1 LFHFRIARL
10 LWMSFTLP
18 LSSKLRLFNRL
29 LKVRLLV
36 VARNMRQ
43 SGAQATKKRRTKSK
57 GACAVV

>member
-1 LFHFRIARL
+1 
-10 LWMSFTLP
+10 
-18 LSSKLRLFNRL
+18 
-29 LKVRLLV
+29 VRLLV